1 MEMKRSSAVAD
12 LSDEQ
17 RKLLESLIGAPLE
30 PEQVL
35 YWVVVN
41 PGKEPAEADKARA
54 RAGLQQLF
62 AKADRHADEQRVS
75 PEEFGEATDEAVRQV
90 RSRRGE

>member
-1 MEMKRSSAVAD
+1 MEMKLSSNVAD

-17 RKLLESLIGAPLE
+17 RQLLESLMGLRLQ

-41 PGKEPAEADKARA
+41 PGKEPAEADKAQS
-54 RAGLQQLF
+54 RAGLQELF
-62 AKADRHADEQRVS
+62 AKADRHADEQGAS
-75 PEEFGEATDEAVRQV
+75 PDAFGAAVDEAVQHV
-90 RSRRGE
+90 RSRPEE